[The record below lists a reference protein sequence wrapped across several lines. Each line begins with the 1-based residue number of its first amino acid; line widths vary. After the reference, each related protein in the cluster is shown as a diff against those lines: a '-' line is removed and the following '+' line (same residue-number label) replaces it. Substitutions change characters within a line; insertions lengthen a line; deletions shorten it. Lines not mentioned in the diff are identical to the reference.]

1 MKRSINS
8 LIGYTI
14 SAKDGELGKV
24 NDFFF
29 DDFTWSIRYLVVE
42 TGNWLSER
50 KVLIPHAALGGTD
63 WKPQIFHVNLTMEQ
77 ARKSPDIDTEETVSR
92 QKEVELYDY
101 YGLPMYW
108 ENEFYTTPIGMMPFV
123 PIGLIPVAP
132 NNDNKI
138 LEADKK
144 PSKQSHGDPH
154 LRSTKN
160 VKGYHIS
167 ADDGEIG
174 HAEDYIVDD
183 EKWKLCYL
191 VVNTHNWIPGKK
203 VLILL
208 RWIKLIN
215 WDESKVI
222 VNLSREL
229 IKKCPEFD
237 ASKPISNEYETEFFK
252 HYKEFGNRF

>member
-24 NDFFF
+24 NEFFF
-29 DDFTWSIRYLVVE
+29 DDFSWSIRYLVVE
-42 TGNWLSER
+42 TGNWLSDR
-50 KVLIPHAALGGTD
+50 KVLIPHTALGTTD
-63 WKPQIFHVNLTMEQ
+63 WKSRIFHVNLTMEQ
-77 ARKSPDIDTEETVSR
+77 IRKSPDIDTEKTVSR
-92 QKEVELYDY
+92 QKEIELHDY
-101 YGLPMYW
+101 YGLPVYW
-108 ENEFYTTPIGMMPFV
+108 GNEFYTTPIGMMPFV
-123 PIGLIPVAP
+123 PIGLIPIAP
-132 NNDNKI
+132 NNDDKI

-144 PSKQSHGDPH
+144 SSQQSHGDPH

-174 HAEDYIVDD
+174 HVEDYIVDD
-183 EKWKLCYL
+183 EKWELCYL

-229 IKKCPEFD
+229 IKRCPEFD
-237 ASKPISNEYETEFFK
+237 ASQPISNEYEIEFFK
-252 HYKEFGNRF
+252 HYKDFGNRF

>member
-14 SAKDGELGKV
+14 SATDGELGKV
-24 NDFFF
+24 NEFFF
-29 DDFTWSIRYLVVE
+29 DDFSWSIRYLVVD
-42 TGNWLSER
+42 TGTWLTDR
-50 KVLIPHAALGGTD
+50 KVLIPHAALGTTD
-63 WKPQIFHVNLTMEQ
+63 WKLRIFHVNLTMDQ
-77 ARKSPDIDTEETVSR
+77 IRKSPDIDTEKTVSR
-92 QKEVELYDY
+92 QKEIELHDY
-101 YGLPMYW
+101 YGLPVYW
-108 ENEFYTTPIGMMPFV
+108 GNDFYTTPIGMMPFV

-132 NNDNKI
+132 NNDDKI

-144 PSKQSHGDPH
+144 SGQQSHGDPH

-174 HAEDYIVDD
+174 HVEDYIVDD

-215 WDESKVI
+215 WDESMVF
-222 VNLSREL
+222 VNLSRES
-229 IKKCPEFD
+229 IKNSPEFD
-237 ASKPISNEYETEFFK
+237 ASLPISNEYETEFFK